1 MTNSVASKPDQVKS
15 MNDQKPTDQG
25 LVKSR
30 VIEGEIVDAFAYNT
44 QVASWQTSGFS
55 VLTPAASLSSLPRDH
70 KVLVQKVQI
79 NPDPAGGEVYTNP
92 LFTKNGEVALSKS
105 GLEKVAQAAGI
116 TIDDIVR
123 VDSRTVAHL
132 YTYRVTGH
140 WLGFDGNVIARI
152 AHKTLDLRD
161 GSADIKG
168 FTANQVEQARRHGEA
183 VCESKAINRLYR
195 QYGLRQKYSQKELAE
210 RPFIV
215 LKLQW
220 EPDMTNPVVAA
231 IVTQMKMGATTL
243 LYPQGMPGGID
254 PATLP
259 SHQVP
264 PSLRASLPKHVEDDE
279 DDPPVNQAATG
290 KVSDFTDDEPAGD
303 ETKPVKVMHVGQN
316 ESKTDFY
323 VTVEGGSI
331 LHTKDRSVAK
341 ACAAAM
347 KAGAP
352 IVIET
357 EGQEILELGGGK
369 Y

>member
-1 MTNSVASKPDQVKS
+1 MTESKPE
-15 MNDQKPTDQG
+15 QG
-25 LVKSR
+25 LAKR
-30 VIEGEIVDAFAYNT
+30 VVEGEIVDASAYNT

-92 LFTKNGEVALSKS
+92 LFTRQGEVALSKS

-123 VDSRTVAHL
+123 VDSRTVPHL

-140 WLGFDGNVIARI
+140 WLGFDGNLIARI

-161 GSADIKG
+161 GSPDIKG
-168 FTANQVEQARRHGEA
+168 FTANQIEQARRHGEA
-183 VCESKAINRLYR
+183 VCESKAINRMYR
-195 QYGLRQKYSQKELAE
+195 QYGLRQKYQQRELAE

-231 IVTQMKMGATTL
+231 IVTQMKLGATTL
-243 LYPQGMPGGID
+243 LYPHGMPGGID

-259 SHQVP
+259 SYQVP
-264 PSLRASLPKHVEDDE
+264 PSMRASLPKHVEDEE
-279 DDPPVNQAATG
+279 DDPPANQQPTG
-290 KVSDFTDDEPAGD
+290 KVTDFTDDETAAG
-303 ETKPVKVMHVGQN
+303 ETAAVKVLHVGQN
-316 ESKTDFY
+316 ESKTDYY
-323 VTVEGGSI
+323 VTIEGGVI
-331 LHTKDRSVAK
+331 LHSKDRIVAK
-341 ACAAAM
+341 TCAAAM
-347 KAGAP
+347 KAGQP
-352 IVIET
+352 IAIDAD
-357 EGQEILELGGGK
+357 GAGEILEVGGGGK